1 MPTPHWRKSSFS
13 GEGNNCLNV
22 ASAVDGTI
30 RLRESEAPDTVL
42 TTTPTHLG
50 HFIRA
55 AKAGQF
61 DHLTP

>member
-1 MPTPHWRKSSFS
+1 LSTLDWHKSSYCQAA
-13 GEGNNCLNV
+13 NNCLNV
-22 ASAVDGTI
+22 ASATDGTI
-30 RLRESEAPDTVL
+30 RLRESEAPDTIL

-55 AKAGQF
+55 AKAGTF

>member
-1 MPTPHWRKSSFS
+1 LPTPHWRKSSFS

-22 ASAVDGTI
+22 ASAADGTI
-30 RLRESEAPDTVL
+30 RLRESEAPNTTL
-42 TTTPTHLG
+42 TTTPTHLA

-55 AKAGQF
+55 AKAGTF

>member
-22 ASAVDGTI
+22 ASAADGTI

-42 TTTPTHLG
+42 TTTPARLG
-50 HFIRA
+50 DFIRA
-55 AKAGQF
+55 AKAGEF
-61 DHLTP
+61 DRLNP